1 MSLGENRGR
10 LTAAQLIFSQ
20 MYLWLHR

>member
-10 LTAAQLIFSQ
+10 PTAAQLIFSQ